1 MSENSK
7 EVLKVHGYIYKIFP
21 TQEFKND
28 FTKREFILETRTF
41 GKDGKEYKN
50 LTKMNCTKSF
60 TSMLDGVGIGSEVVV
75 CFALDGR
82 EWINADKE
90 VIYITSLRAWDIKV
104 INNTSQERADVKP
117 QEQGQVNE
125 YTQSDD
131 ETGDLPFSFVLP
143 LVGMASAGLANLIS
157 MLA

>member
-21 TQEFKND
+21 TVEFKND
-28 FTKREFILETRTF
+28 FTKREFILETRTN

-60 TSMLDGVGIGSEVVV
+60 TMLLDNVGIGSEVVV

-82 EWINADKE
+82 E
-90 VIYITSLRAWDIKV
+90 
-104 INNTSQERADVKP
+104 
-117 QEQGQVNE
+117 
-125 YTQSDD
+125 
-131 ETGDLPFSFVLP
+131 
-143 LVGMASAGLANLIS
+143 
-157 MLA
+157 